1 MQVILLKDVKAQ
13 GKKGDLINVSDGYAN
28 NFLLPKGLARVAT
41 KQALNELAGQK
52 GAEQY
57 KKNQEE
63 LKATNIAERLKEVK
77 VKLTAKA
84 GKEGRL
90 FGSITSKD
98 VAEALKEQFNITVDK
113 RKIDLPD
120 GIKSCGIREV
130 QVTLYPKIVG
140 TFKVEVTEE
149 TFSDTVSGMERLTKE
164 IQEKLKSVIGLSA
177 RIKLVA
183 PKTIPR
189 SEGKA
194 KRIIDNRKLH

>member
-41 KQALNELAGQK
+41 KQALNELEGQK

-57 KKNQEE
+57 KRNQEE

-77 VKLTAKA
+77 VQLTAKA

-98 VAEALKEQFNITVDK
+98 VAEALKAQFNITVDK

-120 GIKSCGIREV
+120 GIKTCGIRQV

-149 TFSDTVSGMERLTKE
+149 
-164 IQEKLKSVIGLSA
+164 
-177 RIKLVA
+177 
-183 PKTIPR
+183 
-189 SEGKA
+189 
-194 KRIIDNRKLH
+194 N

>member
-41 KQALNELAGQK
+41 KQALNELEGQK

-63 LKATNIAERLKEVK
+63 LKATNIAERLKEIK

-98 VAEALKEQFNITVDK
+98 VAEALKAQFNITVDK
-113 RKIDLPD
+113 RKIDLPE
-120 GIKSCGIREV
+120 GIKSCGIRDV

-149 TFSDTVSGMERLTKE
+149 K
-164 IQEKLKSVIGLSA
+164 
-177 RIKLVA
+177 
-183 PKTIPR
+183 
-189 SEGKA
+189 
-194 KRIIDNRKLH
+194 